1 MKTYYVYMVTNW
13 NNKVL
18 YTGVTNDL
26 ARRIYEHREKK
37 VRGFTSRY
45 NLKKLVF
52 FESNTDINAAIAREK
67 EIKGWVRSKKDALI
81 ATMNPDW
88 NDLAVEYGIISE

>member
-1 MKTYYVYMVTNW
+1 MKTYYVYIVTNW

-37 VRGFTSRY
+37 VRGLPVVT
-45 NLKKLVF
+45 
-52 FESNTDINAAIAREK
+52 I
-67 EIKGWVRSKKDALI
+67 
-81 ATMNPDW
+81 
-88 NDLAVEYGIISE
+88 